1 MRQLHASSER
11 LTGAGQSF
19 ALSGLRRWAG
29 SSGGIRRSA
38 GILVRRAP
46 HNLLASTGRLRIFV
60 SAVVRHSN
68 IGQCAEK
75 GLLSVALCH
84 STLRSCMEVGDVAL
98 LISCSRQTPKVEPHV
113 YKEALDGN
121 RRLVSVFRVTERLS
135 PAEYHTQFGERTD
148 SWYRKSRKGD
158 TVRWLADG
166 TELSER

>member
-1 MRQLHASSER
+1 M
-11 LTGAGQSF
+11 
-19 ALSGLRRWAG
+19 
-29 SSGGIRRSA
+29 
-38 GILVRRAP
+38 
-46 HNLLASTGRLRIFV
+46 
-60 SAVVRHSN
+60 
-68 IGQCAEK
+68 
-75 GLLSVALCH
+75 SVALCH

-158 TVRWLADG
+158 TVRWLVDG

>member
-1 MRQLHASSER
+1 M
-11 LTGAGQSF
+11 
-19 ALSGLRRWAG
+19 
-29 SSGGIRRSA
+29 
-38 GILVRRAP
+38 RRAP

-121 RRLVSVFRVTERLS
+121 RRLVSVFRVTFFRQRSTTRSSVSAL
-135 PAEYHTQFGERTD
+135 
-148 SWYRKSRKGD
+148 
-158 TVRWLADG
+158 TVG
-166 TELSER
+166 TGRVAKVTL